1 MAHRDF
7 LSLPKAQVDNFI
19 GLFYFTLKRVPV
31 RTVKMFFPIFSSR
44 SVFSYFFFFNFNNEK
59 KGKIVMNGLTFDLS
73 RTFNRDSDIKLIT
86 PTVCLSCG
94 KKATRKTTQHNKGGN

>member
-1 MAHRDF
+1 
-7 LSLPKAQVDNFI
+7 
-19 GLFYFTLKRVPV
+19 
-31 RTVKMFFPIFSSR
+31 
-44 SVFSYFFFFNFNNEK
+44 
-59 KGKIVMNGLTFDLS
+59 MNGLTFDPS